1 LQAAVCADRVNPA
14 DRRWKIGRVR
24 GLSEALRRSLPA
36 FCFRAFFAADRE
48 RANTNTRLF
57 EDDDAALA
65 QAILDGWK
73 VG

>member
-1 LQAAVCADRVNPA
+1 
-14 DRRWKIGRVR
+14 
-24 GLSEALRRSLPA
+24 LRRSLPP
-36 FCFRAFFAADRE
+36 FFFLAFFAAGRE
-48 RANTNTRLF
+48 RANANTRLF